1 MRLVCTIVLLL
12 GLVLPARAEQERGWG
27 FAGSFSGSSN
37 SDGTVMK
44 VAPMLDYNFNSHF
57 QTYAGLP
64 FYMVNASS
72 TAASTTTTTAPA
84 TSTSGGFVSGIGNAF
99 IGARLTANNDAIN
112 YSSTLELTA
121 PTGDKSHGFSTGR
134 ATADWTNRF
143 SHRFD
148 SFTPFGSLGLAN
160 TIADTNF
167 FVRPFTS
174 LGLVSH
180 FEGGGAFDISDHVR
194 INGSAYAIGAVG
206 NQRIISKFI
215 KREIA
220 SSASGS
226 TGTSGR
232 GNSSAGNNPNR
243 VFNTETESVVSA
255 QAADDH
261 GVSTWLGVSPGQ
273 SDFYIG
279 YSRSMHYDYN
289 TLFFGMVF
297 RVGKY

>member
-1 MRLVCTIVLLL
+1 MRLACAIVLLL
-12 GLVLPARAEQERGWG
+12 GLVLPARAEQEQGWG
-27 FAGSFSGSSN
+27 FAGNFSGSSN

-64 FYMVNASS
+64 FYIVNPSS
-72 TAASTTTTTAPA
+72 TAASTTTTTTPT

-99 IGARLTANNDAIN
+99 IGGRLIVNSDAIN
-112 YSSTLELTA
+112 YSSTLELTG

-160 TIADTNF
+160 TISDTNF

-174 LGLVSH
+174 LGLVTH
-180 FEGGGAFDISDHVR
+180 FEGGGTFDISDHVR
-194 INGSAYAIGAVG
+194 INGSGYAIGAVG
-206 NQRIISKFI
+206 DQRIISKEF
-215 KREIA
+215 KRQI
-220 SSASGS
+220 SSLVSSGT

-232 GNSSAGNNPNR
+232 GSSSAGTNPNR
-243 VFNTETESVVSA
+243 VFNTQTETVVSA

-261 GVSTWLGVSPGQ
+261 GVSTWIGVSPGQ
-273 SDFYIG
+273 GDFYIG

-289 TLFFGMVF
+289 TLFFGMGF
-297 RVGKY
+297 RIGK